1 MASLKFM
8 RAVPL
13 RLHPRFPALQRER
26 GQALIYGLFVL
37 GAGLVALFFL
47 FNTGQLSAEKSKL
60 VNTAD
65 AVAYSAGVMHARA
78 LNFDAYT
85 NRALIA
91 NEVLIAQAVS
101 IAAWTRH
108 VATHAENVPVLGC
121 YSQYAVPIALRLVE
135 YTAVCFAL
143 SFDLFGQGAHDIDR
157 GARGIAQQ
165 VVAASEAAKALLQG
179 AQQSMA
185 AAFIPARTLLMQQV
199 ADANYAGDGA
209 VRVDPLPLTD
219 GYLLFEGQPFVKSYS
234 GEQRERFKSAA
245 VSAAYKDGFVERR
258 SWSDRSQPDVNCRL
272 LPGAEFKRRGA
283 TAMVGLD
290 QWHAL
295 DTASLH
301 SWRPGWGWL
310 GPRCDDNPE
319 LALGY
324 GAQFAG
330 EGAHDQADAS
340 LIAARDNPVAL
351 SLADAAAA
359 DRIWRYSGLPGFAD
373 LSAPALAD
381 ADPRLKFA
389 IVLTR
394 AKAEI
399 RSSDGAST
407 IRPDGRLAIYQNQ
420 LASDRL
426 TAVAT
431 SEVFFR
437 RPQARADGKA
447 ELASLFNPY
456 WQVHLISTSAQD
468 VAAAMLH

>member
-1 MASLKFM
+1 M
-8 RAVPL
+8 
-13 RLHPRFPALQRER
+13 
-26 GQALIYGLFVL
+26 IYGVFVL
-37 GAGLVALFFL
+37 GAGLTALFFL
-47 FNTGQLSAEKSKL
+47 FNTGQLIAEKSKL

-108 VATHAENVPVLGC
+108 VAKHTENVPALGC

-135 YTAVCFAL
+135 YTAVCFEL
-143 SFDLFGQGAHDIDR
+143 SLDLVGQGAHEADANVRRI
-157 GARGIAQQ
+157 AREA
-165 VVAASEAAKALLQG
+165 VVLSEAAKTLLKG
-179 AQQSMA
+179 AQQAMA
-185 AAFIPARTLLMQQV
+185 AAFIPARLKLMQQV

-219 GYLLFEGQPFVKSYS
+219 GYLLFEGQPFVKSYD

-258 SWSDRSQPDVNCRL
+258 SWSDRSQPDVNCLL

-290 QWHAL
+290 QWHAV

-301 SWRPGWGWL
+301 SWQRGRGFL
-310 GPRCDDNPE
+310 GLRCNDNPE

-330 EGAHDQADAS
+330 EGANDQADAS
-340 LIAARDNPVAL
+340 LVAVRDNPVAL
-351 SLADAAAA
+351 SFAEADAEAAAA
-359 DRIWRYSGLPGFAD
+359 DHVWHYSGLPGFAD
-373 LSAPALAD
+373 LSGAALAQL
-381 ADPRLKFA
+381 DPRLKFA
-389 IVLTR
+389 VVLTR

-407 IRPDGRLAIYQNQ
+407 VRPSGRLAIYQGQ
-420 LASDRL
+420 LASARL

-431 SEVFFR
+431 SEVFFQ
-437 RPQARADGKA
+437 RPQARADGKT

>member
-1 MASLKFM
+1 M
-8 RAVPL
+8 
-13 RLHPRFPALQRER
+13 
-26 GQALIYGLFVL
+26 IYGLFVL
-37 GAGLVALFFL
+37 GAGLAALFFL
-47 FNTGQLSAEKSKL
+47 FNTGQLIAEKSKL

-101 IAAWTRH
+101 IAAWTRQ
-108 VATHAENVPVLGC
+108 VATHTENVPVLGC
-121 YSQYAVPIALRLVE
+121 YSQYAVPIALRLIE
-135 YTAVCFAL
+135 YTAVCFEL
-143 SFDLFGQGAHDIDR
+143 SLDLVGQGAREADPNVRKI
-157 GARGIAQQ
+157 ARK
-165 VVAASEAAKALLQG
+165 VVVASEAAKAILQG

-185 AAFIPARTLLMQQV
+185 AAFIPARTKLMQQV

-219 GYLLFEGQPFVKSYS
+219 GYLRFEGRPFIKSYD
-234 GEQRERFKSAA
+234 GDQRERFKSVA

-258 SWSDRSQPDVNCRL
+258 SWSDRSQPNVHCLL

-290 QWHAL
+290 QWHAV

-301 SWRPGWGWL
+301 SWRLGWGFW
-310 GPRCDDNPE
+310 GPRCEDNPE

-330 EGAHDQADAS
+330 AGANDQADAS
-340 LIAARDNPVAL
+340 LIAVRDNPVAL
-351 SLADAAAA
+351 SLADADAF
-359 DRIWRYSGLPGFAD
+359 DDVWRYSGLPGFAD
-373 LSAPALAD
+373 LSAPALAQ

-389 IVLTR
+389 VVLTR

-407 IRPDGRLAIYQNQ
+407 VRPGGRLAIYQNQ

-431 SEVFFR
+431 SEVFFQ
-437 RPQARADGKA
+437 RPQARADGKT

-456 WQVHLISTSAQD
+456 WQVHLISTSAPD